1 MNIELNKL
9 MMVMKLLKNL
19 KLKDIITKEI
29 FKTMKKLI
37 KKLNLNTWNFKNL
50 FTIMNTENQNMK
62 LVKLKK
68 KNMKIK
74 LLI

>member
-50 FTIMNTENQNMK
+50 FTIMNIENQNMK

>member
-50 FTIMNTENQNMK
+50 FTIMNIEN
-62 LVKLKK
+62 
-68 KNMKIK
+68 
-74 LLI
+74 

>member
-68 KNMKIK
+68 RT
-74 LLI
+74 